1 MSFQN
6 PNLIWL
12 LAPASALVLASLLRA
27 PRGTRFI
34 GAFYAVL
41 RLAMIALVI
50 ISLAGPYR
58 ITHQPLQAVTAILDI
73 SASITEPQGEELL
86 QKARALAAA
95 HSVPLSVVPFAGGVV
110 PRGVRVS
117 SGNTFRSIRT
127 AWQSLDTGS
136 TNLAQALRG
145 PATRAAPFTLLLS
158 DGYETKGAARKELAQ
173 LASQPIFPLSSTG
186 EDSQTTLA
194 ISQLSAPRSVPA
206 QRSAEIRTTVSN
218 HGQAPM
224 SADLEVRHGDGVI
237 LNRTITIAPGS
248 DLSALA
254 QSNPELEGLHP
265 IQARISWRDQQ
276 GAHTVTRTTWLSTEK
291 RDKVLL
297 LSGSSD
303 DDRFLSQILKSQA
316 YQLRSVVVDSGR
328 DTDSLKLGDYES
340 IVLNNVAKD
349 RIPDGIASGLQR
361 YIRSGGG
368 LVVVGGAN
376 SFGLGGY
383 IGSSIE
389 SLLPVKLLPPQPEK
403 KRLTVAVQLVV
414 DKSRS
419 MATDNRLE
427 FAKAAAAEVVR
438 NLKDDDYI
446 GVIGFDEVPFIAL
459 PVSKLAQVRDSA
471 ISRISRLFPTSRTNL
486 FPALDEARRGLAAT
500 PAGRKHVIVLTDGKL
515 PDPGPYYF
523 ELIRQMR
530 FVGVT
535 VSTVMVG
542 MEVDD
547 GFLAQMAQAGG
558 GAFYQTNDPSN
569 LPKVFLSDVK
579 VASGERTLKEDLEIA
594 VRPGPDPI
602 VSTGIDSYPSL
613 RGFVQTAERD
623 EAQTELLA
631 RDAEGTHPLLAS
643 WNYGSGRVIAFTS
656 DANGRWSANWMRW
669 ERIHEFWSDIVAAAR
684 GRDVERAPSRIDF
697 DLRTWVE
704 GSDLV
709 IDLALFAEIGRRT
722 IEGVVQK
729 PDGTNAAVEFLA
741 DKPGHFRGR
750 LAQPTAGTYK
760 AEIRLGASV
769 SGDTQVAELPEV
781 AWELDGGDFG
791 ERPHRAPDFVLLNE
805 IAQQSGG
812 VIDPKLEDLKPF
824 LHQEQ
829 DKKNYAHELLILSLV
844 LLLVEFLVRV
854 VGGRYRIGK

>member
-1 MSFQN
+1 
-6 PNLIWL
+6 
-12 LAPASALVLASLLRA
+12 
-27 PRGTRFI
+27 
-34 GAFYAVL
+34 
-41 RLAMIALVI
+41 
-50 ISLAGPYR
+50 
-58 ITHQPLQAVTAILDI
+58 
-73 SASITEPQGEELL
+73 
-86 QKARALAAA
+86 
-95 HSVPLSVVPFAGGVV
+95 
-110 PRGVRVS
+110 
-117 SGNTFRSIRT
+117 
-127 AWQSLDTGS
+127 
-136 TNLAQALRG
+136 
-145 PATRAAPFTLLLS
+145 
-158 DGYETKGAARKELAQ
+158 
-173 LASQPIFPLSSTG
+173 
-186 EDSQTTLA
+186 
-194 ISQLSAPRSVPA
+194 
-206 QRSAEIRTTVSN
+206 
-218 HGQAPM
+218 
-224 SADLEVRHGDGVI
+224 
-237 LNRTITIAPGS
+237 
-248 DLSALA
+248 
-254 QSNPELEGLHP
+254 
-265 IQARISWRDQQ
+265 
-276 GAHTVTRTTWLSTEK
+276 
-291 RDKVLL
+291 
-297 LSGSSD
+297 
-303 DDRFLSQILKSQA
+303 
-316 YQLRSVVVDSGR
+316 
-328 DTDSLKLGDYES
+328 
-340 IVLNNVAKD
+340 
-349 RIPDGIASGLQR
+349 
-361 YIRSGGG
+361 
-368 LVVVGGAN
+368 
-376 SFGLGGY
+376 
-383 IGSSIE
+383 
-389 SLLPVKLLPPQPEK
+389 
-403 KRLTVAVQLVV
+403 
-414 DKSRS
+414 
-419 MATDNRLE
+419 
-427 FAKAAAAEVVR
+427 
-438 NLKDDDYI
+438 
-446 GVIGFDEVPFIAL
+446 
-459 PVSKLAQVRDSA
+459 
-471 ISRISRLFPTSRTNL
+471 
-486 FPALDEARRGLAAT
+486 
-500 PAGRKHVIVLTDGKL
+500 
-515 PDPGPYYF
+515 
-523 ELIRQMR
+523 MR
-530 FVGVT
+530 FVGMT

-613 RGFVQTAERD
+613 RGFVQTAERE

-729 PDGTNAAVEFLA
+729 PDGTKATVEFLA

-791 ERPHRAPDFVLLNE
+791 ERPHRAP
-805 IAQQSGG
+805 
-812 VIDPKLEDLKPF
+812 LEDLKPF

-854 VGGRYRIGK
+854 VRGSYTR